1 MQERI
6 EKWLEVLEDAY
17 VLTYDLDKGLRP
29 IRNDDIIK
37 KTFNAYLFKTN
48 RTLAGIILLYKNGF
62 QEEGQILVRTIFE
75 LHLDFSFFVSLV
87 KSDPET
93 AARRVVD
100 SIIIEK
106 AKQLKASNFDVI
118 PENIK
123 IDVQQW
129 ETEVT
134 SRYPKADLVKLRKYG
149 FSMISIEE
157 RAKRTGNAGHYN
169 VVYRNFSRNTH
180 NNDFM
185 ESFLQIRAYEAEGF
199 EGLKEA
205 REDIAMRTT
214 FSTVCNILE
223 FLNSVFDFSYNTR
236 IEELRKRVDAIP
248 KIGD

>member
-106 AKQLKASNFDVI
+106 AKQLRASNFDGI
-118 PENIK
+118 SENIK

-129 ETEVT
+129 ETEVA

-149 FSMISIEE
+149 FSMIS
-157 RAKRTGNAGHYN
+157 
-169 VVYRNFSRNTH
+169 YRRKSKT
-180 NNDFM
+180 D
-185 ESFLQIRAYEAEGF
+185 
-199 EGLKEA
+199 
-205 REDIAMRTT
+205 
-214 FSTVCNILE
+214 
-223 FLNSVFDFSYNTR
+223 
-236 IEELRKRVDAIP
+236 RKRRALQRSVQKLLP
-248 KIGD
+248 KHTQQ